1 VTLVDRLMNRGDELW
16 SRCVA
21 QGLGNFF
28 FPLFFLTNIFR
39 PGFFGFAVQKLLNI
53 FCAYHSLVNRYQA
66 DAPIYASIGFDPGGH
81 GMVRVVSRA
90 SMRTRTDAAKS
101 PSGNVSTLSK

>member
-1 VTLVDRLMNRGDELW
+1 LSFCFEN
-16 SRCVA
+16 
-21 QGLGNFF
+21 
-28 FPLFFLTNIFR
+28 
-39 PGFFGFAVQKLLNI
+39 KLLNI
-53 FCAYHSLVNRYQA
+53 FFCAYHWLVNKYQA